1 MRHRFLVQAALV
13 PVVGALALAGCAKS
27 STDNT
32 ASGGGTTGTACVTGL
47 DIKAV
52 AASGG
57 GAAATTTAAS
67 GGGGGST
74 GKTYTIA
81 YQGPLSGDNQQLG
94 INEDNAV
101 QLAIEQANASGS
113 LPFTLKYAN
122 ADDQGTPDGGPP
134 AARKLVDN
142 NNVVAVVGPAFS
154 GATKASEPIYSQ
166 AELAS
171 VSPSATN
178 PALTSLGFKSF
189 FRVVPPDDAQGAE
202 AAKFL
207 AKYTPNKKVYLVDD
221 TTEYGKGLAD
231 VIDKELGTLG
241 ISVQREG
248 VAQGTKDY
256 SAIAQK
262 VASANVDAMY
272 YSGYYADAAL
282 FAQALKNAGYKCL
295 AMSGD
300 GSNDDQFITG
310 AKAAGEGWLFTC
322 PCGDAR
328 VDPNAAAFA
337 QAYKAKFNVD
347 PGTYSPEAY
356 DATNAIIAAMKT
368 INGDI
373 TRQKVTEALRTIDY
387 VGLTK
392 TVKFQPNGEV
402 VGSTI
407 FIYGVEGGK
416 RVLKGTT
423 EALLK

>member
-1 MRHRFLVQAALV
+1 MT
-13 PVVGALALAGCAKS
+13 GAS
-27 STDNT
+27 
-32 ASGGGTTGTACVTGL
+32 
-47 DIKAV
+47 IKAV
-52 AASGG
+52 AAAPG
-57 GAAATTTAAS
+57 GAAATTTAGS
-67 GGGGGST
+67 GGGGAAT

-101 QLAIEQANASGS
+101 QLAIEQANASAQ
-113 LPFTLKYAN
+113 LPFTLKYVN

-134 AARKLVDN
+134 AARKIVDN

-154 GATKASEPIYSQ
+154 GATKASEPIFSQ
-166 AELAS
+166 AGIAS

-178 PALTSLGFKSF
+178 PTLTSQGFKTF

-207 AKYTPNKKVYLVDD
+207 AKYSPNKKIYLVDD

-231 VIDKELGTLG
+231 VIEKQLSGLG
-241 ISVQREG
+241 ITVQREG

-262 VASANVDAMY
+262 VASASVDALY

-282 FAQALKNAGYKCL
+282 FAQALKSAGYKCL

-300 GSNDDQFITG
+300 GSNDDQFVTG
-310 AKAAGEGWLFTC
+310 AKDAGEGWLFSC

-328 VDPNAAAFA
+328 VDPNAASFA

-356 DATNAIIAAMKT
+356 DATNTIIAAMKT
-368 INGDI
+368 VSGDV
-373 TRQKVTEALRTIDY
+373 TREKVATALRTIEY

-392 TVKFQPNGEV
+392 TVKFQPSGEV

-407 FIYGVEGGK
+407 FVYGVAGGK